1 MKAIEIRNKYL
12 NFFKNHG
19 HVVIPSA
26 PLIPEND
33 PSVLFTTA
41 GMQPLV
47 PYLLGETHPSGTR
60 LTDYQKCVR
69 TNDIEEV
76 GDNRH
81 LTYFEM
87 LGNWSLGDY
96 FKEESVQMSYD
107 FLTQELNIPAEKLS
121 VTCFAGDE
129 DCERDNVTAECW
141 KKAGIPEER
150 IYFFGKDDNW
160 WIAGEEGPCG
170 PDTEMFYDTG
180 KPKCSEECN
189 PSCGCGKYVE
199 IWNNVFMEF
208 FKDKDGKYTKL
219 KQHNVDT
226 GLGLERMTMLL
237 QGKETPFET
246 ELFAPIM
253 DKLVELQKVDNIASR
268 RIVAEHLRSSMMI
281 TCDGGRPSN
290 VDRGYILR
298 RLIRRMIRHMNK
310 LQISLDELST
320 LIDIN
325 VENLKE
331 LYPALESNKET
342 IKTVLLE
349 EKDKFVKTL
358 TKGEKEFVKEMEN
371 IKADGKDILPGT
383 IVFRLYDTYGF
394 PPEVTEELATENGMK
409 IDKEEFEKL
418 FKEHQEK
425 SRAGAEQKFKGG
437 LAGNGEMETK
447 YHTATHLLN
456 AALRVV
462 LGSHVHQRGSNI
474 TAERMR
480 FDFSHPA
487 KMTDEEKQKT
497 EDLVNEWIQA
507 AIPVEHVEMNKEDA
521 IAQGAEA
528 MFIEKYGDIVSV
540 YKIGDKSLELC
551 GGPHVS
557 NTSELGHFKIKKE
570 GEELYKYVKQGLDYI
585 KNAENKFTD
594 LINLEEGT
602 IRIGVS
608 PTLTKEF
615 LLPYLEIFH
624 KKYPNINIEIDTKLW
639 KTLIQKLRNG
649 LLDILIIHLNDE
661 KYDEDLKIIKCKK
674 KHDCLIA
681 SKKYKDIIGEEI
693 SCINKA
699 LSISVGLESL

>member
-47 PYLLGETHPSGTR
+47 PYLLGEPHPAGTR

-69 TNDIEEV
+69 TNDIDEV

-96 FKEESVQMSYD
+96 FKEESIQMSYD
-107 FLTQELNIPAEKLS
+107 FLTKELNIPVEKLS

-129 DCERDNVTAECW
+129 DCPRDDTTAECW

-150 IYFFGKDDNW
+150 IYYFGKDDNW

-180 KPKCSEECN
+180 KPKCSPECN

-208 FKDKDGKYTKL
+208 YKDENGKYSKL

-237 QGKETPFET
+237 EGKETPFET

-281 TCDGGRPSN
+281 ICDGGRPSN

-298 RLIRRMIRHMNK
+298 RLIRRMVRHMNK

-325 VENLKE
+325 VDNLKE
-331 LYPALESNKET
+331 MYPALEANKET
-342 IKTVLLE
+342 IKNVILE

-358 TKGEKEFVKEMEN
+358 EKGEKEFAKEVGQVKEQGEN
-371 IKADGKDILPGT
+371 IVPGKV
-383 IVFRLYDTYGF
+383 VFRLYDTYGF

-409 IDKEEFEKL
+409 IDKEGFDKL

-425 SRAGAEQKFKGG
+425 SRAGSEQKFKGG
-437 LAGNGEMETK
+437 LASTGEMETK

-456 AALRVV
+456 AALKQV

-497 EDLVNEWIQA
+497 EDLVNEWIKE
-507 AIPVEHVEMNKEDA
+507 AIPVEHLEMKKDDA
-521 IAQGAEA
+521 IKMGAEA

-540 YKIGDKSLELC
+540 YKIGDVSLELC

-570 GEELYKYVKQGLDYI
+570 ESSSSGIRRI
-585 KNAENKFTD
+585 KA
-594 LINLEEGT
+594 ILE
-602 IRIGVS
+602 
-608 PTLTKEF
+608 
-615 LLPYLEIFH
+615 
-624 KKYPNINIEIDTKLW
+624 
-639 KTLIQKLRNG
+639 
-649 LLDILIIHLNDE
+649 
-661 KYDEDLKIIKCKK
+661 
-674 KHDCLIA
+674 
-681 SKKYKDIIGEEI
+681 
-693 SCINKA
+693 
-699 LSISVGLESL
+699 

>member
-47 PYLLGETHPSGTR
+47 PYLLGEPHPAGTR

-69 TNDIEEV
+69 TNDIDEV

-96 FKEESVQMSYD
+96 FKEESIQMSYD
-107 FLTQELNIPAEKLS
+107 FLTKELGIPVEKLS

-129 DCERDNVTAECW
+129 DCARDEVTASCW

-150 IYFFGKDDNW
+150 IYYFGKDDNW
-160 WIAGEEGPCG
+160 WIAGETGPCG

-180 KPKCSEECN
+180 KPKCSPECN

-208 FKDKDGKYTKL
+208 YKDENGKYSKL

-237 QGKETPFET
+237 EGKETPFET

-281 TCDGGRPSN
+281 ICDGGRPSN

-298 RLIRRMIRHMNK
+298 RLIRRMVRHMNK

-331 LYPALESNKET
+331 MYPALEANKET
-342 IKTVLLE
+342 IKNVILE

-358 TKGEKEFVKEMEN
+358 EKGEKEFAKEVGQVKEQGEN
-371 IKADGKDILPGT
+371 IVPGKV
-383 IVFRLYDTYGF
+383 VFRLYDTYGF

-409 IDKEEFEKL
+409 IDKEGFDKL

-425 SRAGAEQKFKGG
+425 SRAGSEQKFKGG
-437 LAGNGEMETK
+437 LASTGEMETK

-456 AALRVV
+456 AALKQV

-497 EDLVNEWIQA
+497 EDLVNKWIKE
-507 AIPVEHVEMNKEDA
+507 AIPVEHLEMKKDDA
-521 IAQGAEA
+521 IKMGAEA
-528 MFIEKYGDIVSV
+528 MFVEKYGDIVSV
-540 YKIGDKSLELC
+540 YKIGDVSIELC

-570 GEELYKYVKQGLDYI
+570 ESSSSGIRRIKAILD
-585 KNAENKFTD
+585 
-594 LINLEEGT
+594 
-602 IRIGVS
+602 
-608 PTLTKEF
+608 
-615 LLPYLEIFH
+615 
-624 KKYPNINIEIDTKLW
+624 
-639 KTLIQKLRNG
+639 
-649 LLDILIIHLNDE
+649 
-661 KYDEDLKIIKCKK
+661 
-674 KHDCLIA
+674 
-681 SKKYKDIIGEEI
+681 
-693 SCINKA
+693 
-699 LSISVGLESL
+699 

>member
-26 PLIPEND
+26 PVIPEND

-47 PYLLGETHPSGTR
+47 PYLLGEPHPAGTR

-69 TNDIEEV
+69 TNDIDEV

-96 FKEESVQMSYD
+96 FKEESIQMSYD
-107 FLTQELNIPAEKLS
+107 FLTKELGIPVEKLS

-129 DCERDNVTAECW
+129 DCARDEVTASCW

-150 IYFFGKDDNW
+150 IYYFGKDDNW
-160 WIAGEEGPCG
+160 WIAGETGPCG

-180 KPKCSEECN
+180 KPKCSPECN

-208 FKDKDGKYTKL
+208 YKDENGKYSKL

-237 QGKETPFET
+237 EGKETPFET

-281 TCDGGRPSN
+281 ICDGGRPSN

-298 RLIRRMIRHMNK
+298 RLIRRMVRHMNK

-331 LYPALESNKET
+331 MYPALEANKET
-342 IKTVLLE
+342 IKNVILE

-358 TKGEKEFVKEMEN
+358 EKGEKEFAKEVGQVKEQGEN
-371 IKADGKDILPGT
+371 TVPGKV
-383 IVFRLYDTYGF
+383 VFRLYDTYGF

-409 IDKEEFEKL
+409 IDKEGFDKL

-425 SRAGAEQKFKGG
+425 SRAGSEQKFKGG
-437 LAGNGEMETK
+437 LASTGEMETK

-456 AALRVV
+456 AALKQV

-497 EDLVNEWIQA
+497 EDLVNEWITE
-507 AIPVEHVEMNKEDA
+507 AIPVEHLEMKKDEA
-521 IAQGAEA
+521 IRLGAEA

-540 YKIGDKSLELC
+540 YKIGDVSIELC

-570 GEELYKYVKQGLDYI
+570 ESSSSGIRRIKAILD
-585 KNAENKFTD
+585 
-594 LINLEEGT
+594 
-602 IRIGVS
+602 
-608 PTLTKEF
+608 
-615 LLPYLEIFH
+615 
-624 KKYPNINIEIDTKLW
+624 
-639 KTLIQKLRNG
+639 
-649 LLDILIIHLNDE
+649 
-661 KYDEDLKIIKCKK
+661 
-674 KHDCLIA
+674 
-681 SKKYKDIIGEEI
+681 
-693 SCINKA
+693 
-699 LSISVGLESL
+699 

>member
-26 PLIPEND
+26 PVIPEND

-47 PYLLGETHPSGTR
+47 PYLLGEPHPAGTR

-69 TNDIEEV
+69 TNDIDEV

-96 FKEESVQMSYD
+96 FKEESIQMSYD
-107 FLTQELNIPAEKLS
+107 FLTKELGIPVEKLS

-129 DCERDNVTAECW
+129 DCARDEVTASCW

-150 IYFFGKDDNW
+150 IYYFGKDDNW
-160 WIAGEEGPCG
+160 WIAGETGPCG

-180 KPKCSEECN
+180 KPKCSPECN

-208 FKDKDGKYTKL
+208 YKDENGKYSKL

-237 QGKETPFET
+237 EGKETPFET

-281 TCDGGRPSN
+281 ICDGGRPSN

-298 RLIRRMIRHMNK
+298 RLIRRMVRHMNK

-331 LYPALESNKET
+331 MYPALEANKET
-342 IKTVLLE
+342 IKNVILE

-358 TKGEKEFVKEMEN
+358 EKGEKEFAKEVGQVKEQGEN
-371 IKADGKDILPGT
+371 IVPGKV
-383 IVFRLYDTYGF
+383 VFRLYDTYGF

-409 IDKEEFEKL
+409 IDKEGFDKL

-425 SRAGAEQKFKGG
+425 SRAGSEQKFKGG
-437 LAGNGEMETK
+437 LASTGEMETK

-456 AALRVV
+456 AALKQV

-497 EDLVNEWIQA
+497 EDLVNEWITE
-507 AIPVEHVEMNKEDA
+507 AIPVEYLEMKKDDA
-521 IAQGAEA
+521 IKMGAEA

-540 YKIGDKSLELC
+540 YKIGDVSIELC

-570 GEELYKYVKQGLDYI
+570 ESSSSGIRRIKAILD
-585 KNAENKFTD
+585 
-594 LINLEEGT
+594 
-602 IRIGVS
+602 
-608 PTLTKEF
+608 
-615 LLPYLEIFH
+615 
-624 KKYPNINIEIDTKLW
+624 
-639 KTLIQKLRNG
+639 
-649 LLDILIIHLNDE
+649 
-661 KYDEDLKIIKCKK
+661 
-674 KHDCLIA
+674 
-681 SKKYKDIIGEEI
+681 
-693 SCINKA
+693 
-699 LSISVGLESL
+699 